1 MNENILM
8 IIIAGSFILVLF
20 ANFLIYLLFASQ
32 RRYSRHIQ
40 EMNVM
45 REKYERELLQTQLE
59 IKEQTMKN
67 ISQEIHDNIGQVLSL
82 ANLQLTAIEL
92 ENNPYATGKIEKSMR
107 LVSKVIT
114 DLRDLSKTLNPE
126 NIARTGLI
134 QAIRFDLELMERS
147 GVFTTELE
155 VSGKEKRLDASTET
169 ILYRIVQQAL
179 NNTLRHARASA
190 VQVSLHFQENC
201 LQVVLRDNG
210 SGFDTAILQSGSN
223 EGAGLRNMIHR
234 AGLIKTDIRFE
245 SHAGGGTTIRL
256 SVPVS

>member
-1 MNENILM
+1 MM
-8 IIIAGSFILVLF
+8 IIIAASILLVLL

-40 EMNVM
+40 EMNSM
-45 REKYERELLQTQLE
+45 REKHEKELLKTQLE

-92 ENNPYATGKIEKSMR
+92 DDQPYAMGKIEKSMQ

-126 NIARTGLI
+126 NIARIGLV

-147 GVFTTELE
+147 GIFTTSLEL
-155 VSGKEKRLDASTET
+155 SGKEKRLDATTE
-169 ILYRIVQQAL
+169 IVLYRIVQQAL
-179 NNTLRHARASA
+179 NNILRHAKASTMRIC
-190 VQVSLHFQENC
+190 LHYLEDR
-201 LQVVLRDNG
+201 LQVLIEDNG
-210 SGFDTAILQSGSN
+210 SGFNTAILQSDSN

-234 AGLIKTDIRFE
+234 AGLIKTDIHFE
-245 SHAGGGTTIRL
+245 SQARKGTTVRL
-256 SVPVS
+256 SVPIT